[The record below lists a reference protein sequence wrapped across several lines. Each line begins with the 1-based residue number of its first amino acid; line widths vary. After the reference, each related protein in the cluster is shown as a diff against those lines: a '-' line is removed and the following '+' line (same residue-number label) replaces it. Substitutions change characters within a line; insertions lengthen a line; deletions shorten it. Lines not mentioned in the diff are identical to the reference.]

1 MSEVEMNIAKLDH
14 HNPLVSPQASEMM
27 ITTQGSGDV
36 DDLESDGRSCPLVL
50 NVGRGNRFALR
61 DMDVVTNGFADQN
74 VIGNG
79 DYGVAYRGILLDA
92 TRVAVKR
99 LFNKSCQA
107 KDFVA
112 EVEVIGHVRHKN
124 LVKLLG
130 YCMEGGY
137 RMLVNEYV
145 DNGNLQRWLHGCPE
159 QASPLTWGM
168 RMNIIQGVAKG
179 LAYLHED
186 IEPKIVH
193 RNIKSSNI
201 LLDQH
206 WNPKISDFGIVK
218 LFGPEGN
225 DIAAR
230 LMGKSGYL
238 SPEYAS
244 NGVLDEKTD
253 VYSFGILI
261 MEIICGRTPVDHNH
275 PHVYL
280 IDWLKSMVANKK
292 IMYVADPKLAE
303 MPSSKELKRILLL
316 ALRCA
321 DPNIKHRPTMGD
333 VIHMLEPR
341 DLLLND
347 EHRIRRGSSS
357 HRSCS
362 QESRIVAKSGESDF
376 NTCEKESNCNVY
388 QKMI

>member
-1 MSEVEMNIAKLDH
+1 MSFHESSLNRNLLKHTSFFGIRLWVVLVAFILLFTVLILIVIFLRIIYLCRQKSKSFEPRFRLPNAVSCNNYRGSFSSSSLDKRLLSCRMSEVEMNIAKLDH

-50 NVGRGNRFALR
+50 DVGRGNRFALR

-99 LFNKSCQA
+99 LLNK
-107 KDFVA
+107 
-112 EVEVIGHVRHKN
+112 R
-124 LVKLLG
+124 
-130 YCMEGGY
+130 
-137 RMLVNEYV
+137 
-145 DNGNLQRWLHGCPE
+145 
-159 QASPLTWGM
+159 
-168 RMNIIQGVAKG
+168 

-253 VYSFGILI
+253 VYSFGILSW
-261 MEIICGRTPVDHNH
+261 R
-275 PHVYL
+275 
-280 IDWLKSMVANKK
+280 S
-292 IMYVADPKLAE
+292 YVE
-303 MPSSKELKRILLL
+303 GLL
-316 ALRCA
+316 
-321 DPNIKHRPTMGD
+321 
-333 VIHMLEPR
+333 
-341 DLLLND
+341 
-347 EHRIRRGSSS
+347 
-357 HRSCS
+357 
-362 QESRIVAKSGESDF
+362 
-376 NTCEKESNCNVY
+376 
-388 QKMI
+388 